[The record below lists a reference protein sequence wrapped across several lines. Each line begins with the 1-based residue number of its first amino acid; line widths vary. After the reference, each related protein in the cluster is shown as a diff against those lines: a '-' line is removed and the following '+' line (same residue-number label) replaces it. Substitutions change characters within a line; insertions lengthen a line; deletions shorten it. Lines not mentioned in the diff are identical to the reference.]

1 MAITTLSSRE
11 FYQDAGRA
19 KRAAEEGPVIITDR
33 GEPSLVVL
41 KYEDYQRLSGSART
55 LFDLIGQT
63 DPEADFEFDP
73 PKLDIALKIPTFDD

>member
-19 KRAAEEGPVIITDR
+19 KRAAEQGPVIITDR

-41 KYEDYQRLSGSART
+41 KYDDYRRLSGTAPT
-55 LFDLIGQT
+55 LFDLVGQIG
-63 DPEADFEFDP
+63 PEGDFEFDP
-73 PKLDIALKIPTFDD
+73 PKLDITLKPPAFED